1 MRATNTGRTTEE
13 VIVQGG
19 MHGNIRRWRTKKGE
33 EPMVTHEHDGQKS
46 AATTSM
52 QIMVSRRAVMK
63 RAAALGV
70 SGTAVSALLAAC
82 GGSSATSTPAPAA
95 TTAKPASTTGTGAA
109 TTAPAVSTSAPAASA
124 VSGATTAPS
133 TGVSSAPVVPAAG
146 TPPSTSPVTLNLW
159 SGYSELDPFYK
170 YVADQYKKVHPN
182 VTINVASYPLRDYE
196 QKLAVTL
203 PSNSAAEIIQL
214 ASSTAGRYVQGNL
227 IPEVP
232 KNVADFVRSAAYST
246 FLQDSAIYKDK
257 VYSVPTFSGRTA
269 LYYNTDMFKTA
280 GLTTPPKTMEEITAY
295 AQKLTQRDAS
305 GNMTVSG
312 LSMRLSGGGSG
323 ISEKFWI
330 WMHQF
335 GGSLIKEVSPGKW
348 ANGYDND
355 AGRKTLQF
363 YVDNV
368 NKLKID
374 DPTIKH
380 DTEAFELGATAM
392 FVRESNVIGDIK
404 DKAPNLKY
412 NATPLPNG
420 TISLSE
426 NLFVTKT
433 AKDPATAFDF
443 ILFAAKPEFQTWL
456 LENVGWL
463 PNRQDVDYTPVFQ
476 KIPQF
481 EAFLKK
487 ADDKF
492 KFFNVPALSVIDEI
506 ETKLASEYLVKA
518 YVDKSL
524 VDNPTGI
531 AKVIKDAAAQTDS
544 ILKQGGLA

>member
-1 MRATNTGRTTEE
+1 MRGRSEPNRSETTHPDGSNRHADGSVNEM
-13 VIVQGG
+13 GKYMG
-19 MHGNIRRWRTKKGE
+19 TD
-33 EPMVTHEHDGQKS
+33 EHSSPSRG
-46 AATTSM
+46 ATTHLGA
-52 QIMVSRRAVMK
+52 VLSRRAVMK

-70 SGTAVSALLAAC
+70 SATAVSALLAAC
-82 GGSSATSTPAPAA
+82 GGDSATSAPAPAA
-95 TTAKPASTTGTGAA
+95 TAATPARTTGAGA
-109 TTAPAVSTSAPAASA
+109 TSAPAGNAASGTVGAGAGTA
-124 VSGATTAPS
+124 VPG
-133 TGVSSAPVVPAAG
+133 GAPVVPAAG
-146 TPPSTSPVTLNLW
+146 TPPSTGAVTLNLW

-170 YVADQYKKVHPN
+170 YVADAYKKQRPN
-182 VTINVASYPLRDYE
+182 VTVNVVSYPLRDYE
-196 QKLAVTL
+196 QKLAVTM

-214 ASSTAGRYVQGNL
+214 ASSTAGRYVQANL

-246 FLQDSAIYKDK
+246 FLQESAIYKDK

-269 LYYNTDMFKTA
+269 LYYNTEMFKAA
-280 GLTTPPKTMEEITAY
+280 GLSAPPRTMEEIAAY

-305 GNMTVSG
+305 GAMTVSG
-312 LSMRLSGGGSG
+312 LSLRLSGGGSG

-348 ANGYDND
+348 ANGYDSD

-363 YVDNV
+363 YVDGV

-392 FVRESNVIGDIK
+392 FVRESNVIGDAK
-404 DKAPNLKY
+404 QKAPNLKY
-412 NATPLPNG
+412 NVAPLPNG

-426 NLFVTKT
+426 NLFVTKA
-433 AKDPATAFDF
+433 AKDPATAWDF
-443 ILFAAKPEFQTWL
+443 ILFSAKPEFQLWL

-463 PNRQDVDYTPVFQ
+463 PNRQDVDYAPVFQ

-487 ADDKF
+487 PDDKF
-492 KFFNVPALSVIDEI
+492 TFFNVPALSVIDEI
-506 ETKLASEYLVKA
+506 ETKLASEFLVKA

>member
-1 MRATNTGRTTEE
+1 
-13 VIVQGG
+13 
-19 MHGNIRRWRTKKGE
+19 
-33 EPMVTHEHDGQKS
+33 MVTHEHDGQKS
-46 AATTSM
+46 AATIALQT
-52 QIMVSRRAVMK
+52 VLSRRAVMK

-70 SGTAVSALLAAC
+70 GATAASALLAAC

-95 TTAKPASTTGTGAA
+95 TVAKPASTTSTGAA
-109 TTAPAVSTSAPAASA
+109 TTAPAVATGAPAASA
-124 VSGATTAPS
+124 ASGAATAPS
-133 TGVSSAPVVPAAG
+133 ASAASAPVVPSAG

-159 SGYSELDPFYK
+159 SGYSEMDPFYK
-170 YVADQYKKVHPN
+170 YVADQYKKIHPN
-182 VTINVASYPLRDYE
+182 VTVNVASYELRGYE

-214 ASSTAGRYVQGNL
+214 ASSTAGRYVQANL
-227 IPEVP
+227 FPEVP
-232 KNVADFVRSAAYST
+232 KNVADFVRSPAFNA
-246 FLQDSAIYKDK
+246 FLQTDAMYKDK
-257 VYSVPTFSGRTA
+257 VYSVPIFSGRTA
-269 LYYNTDMFKTA
+269 LYYNTDMFKAA
-280 GLTTPPKTMEEITAY
+280 GLTTPPKTMDEITAY

-312 LSMRLSGGGSG
+312 LSLRLSGGGSG

-335 GGSLIKEVSPGKW
+335 GGALIKEVSPGKW
-348 ANGYDND
+348 SNGYDND

-363 YVDNV
+363 YVDGV

-380 DTEAFELGATAM
+380 DSEAFELGATAM

-404 DKAPNLKY
+404 DKAPTLKY
-412 NATPLPNG
+412 NTTPLPSG

-426 NLFVTKT
+426 NIFVTKS
-433 AKDPATAFDF
+433 AKDPATAWDF
-443 ILFAAKPEFQTWL
+443 ILFAMKPEFQQWL

-487 ADDKF
+487 PDDKF
-492 KFFNVPALSVIDEI
+492 TFFDVPAISAIDEI
-506 ETKLASEYLVKA
+506 ETKLASEHLVNA

-544 ILKQGGLA
+544 ILKQAGLA

>member
-1 MRATNTGRTTEE
+1 M
-13 VIVQGG
+13 VI
-19 MHGNIRRWRTKKGE
+19 R
-33 EPMVTHEHDGQKS
+33 EHDGQKS
-46 AATTSM
+46 IATISLHT
-52 QIMVSRRAVMK
+52 VLSRRAVMK

-70 SGTAVSALLAAC
+70 SATAVSALLAAC
-82 GGSSATSTPAPAA
+82 GGSSATSTPAP
-95 TTAKPASTTGTGAA
+95 TTSAAKPASTTGTGA
-109 TTAPAVSTSAPAASA
+109 TTAPAVSTGAPAASA
-124 VSGATTAPS
+124 ASGAATAPS
-133 TGVSSAPVVPAAG
+133 ASAASAPVVPAAG

-159 SGYSELDPFYK
+159 SGYSEMDPFYK
-170 YVADQYKKVHPN
+170 YVADQYKKIHPN
-182 VTINVASYPLRDYE
+182 VTVNVTSYELRGYE

-214 ASSTAGRYVQGNL
+214 ASSTAGRYVQANL
-227 IPEVP
+227 FPEVP
-232 KNVADFVRSAAYST
+232 KNVADFVRSPAFNSL
-246 FLQDSAIYKDK
+246 LQSDAIYKDK
-257 VYSVPTFSGRTA
+257 VYSVPIFGGRTA
-269 LYYNTDMFKTA
+269 LYYNTDMFKTV
-280 GLTTPPKTMEEITAY
+280 GLTTPPKTMDEITAY

-312 LSMRLSGGGSG
+312 LSLRLSGGGSG
-323 ISEKFWI
+323 VSEKFWI

-335 GGSLIKEVSPGKW
+335 GGALIKEVSPGKW

-363 YVDNV
+363 YVDAV

-380 DTEAFELGATAM
+380 DSEAFELGATAM

-404 DKAPNLKY
+404 DKAPTLKY
-412 NATPLPNG
+412 NTTPLPNG
-420 TISLSE
+420 TISSSE
-426 NLFVTKT
+426 NLFVTKA
-433 AKDPATAFDF
+433 AKDPATAWDF
-443 ILFAAKPEFQTWL
+443 ILFSMKPEYQQWL

-463 PNRQDVDYTPVFQ
+463 PNRQDVDYTAVFQ

-487 ADDKF
+487 PDATFTLFD
-492 KFFNVPALSVIDEI
+492 VPALSAIDEI
-506 ETKLASEYLVKA
+506 ETKLEAEHLVSA

-544 ILKQGGLA
+544 ILKQAGLA

>member
-1 MRATNTGRTTEE
+1 M
-13 VIVQGG
+13 
-19 MHGNIRRWRTKKGE
+19 RRWRTKKGE
-33 EPMVTHEHDGQKS
+33 AQMVAHEHDEQKS
-46 AATTSM
+46 AATISLQTV
-52 QIMVSRRAVMK
+52 VSRRAVMR

-70 SGTAVSALLAAC
+70 GAAAASALLAAC
-82 GGSSATSTPAPAA
+82 GGSSATSPSAPVA
-95 TTAKPASTTGTGAA
+95 TAAKPASATTTGAA
-109 TTAPAVSTSAPAASA
+109 TSAPAVATSAPAASSA
-124 VSGATTAPS
+124 SGATNAPGAATAAPS
-133 TGVSSAPVVPAAG
+133 TGASSAPVVPAAG
-146 TPPSTSPVTLNLW
+146 TPPSASPVTLNLW

-182 VTINVASYPLRDYE
+182 ITINVASYPLRDYE

-269 LYYNTDMFKTA
+269 LYYNTDMFKA
-280 GLTTPPKTMEEITAY
+280 ANLTTPPKTMDEITAY

-412 NATPLPNG
+412 NAVPLPGG

-426 NLFVTKT
+426 NLFVTKA

-443 ILFAAKPEFQTWL
+443 ILFAAKPEFQLWL

-492 KFFNVPALSVIDEI
+492 TFFNVPALSVIDEI